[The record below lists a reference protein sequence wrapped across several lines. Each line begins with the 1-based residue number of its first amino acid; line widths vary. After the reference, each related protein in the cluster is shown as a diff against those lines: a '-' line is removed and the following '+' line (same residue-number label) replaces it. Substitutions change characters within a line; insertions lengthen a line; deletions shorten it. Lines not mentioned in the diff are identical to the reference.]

1 MVPGQAGGRRSSTSI
16 MPTFLTSMVE
26 TALRVPQAVER
37 KLSLGSREGEEGGE
51 GQGSVGQFLRAM
63 SSPSRRVSRRE
74 EEEEWETGF
83 HGVVRPLGEVVQ
95 QEELLSLL
103 TCSCG
108 QLCLPPL
115 LQCRRGHLACR
126 CSRKSSRRWHL

>member
-1 MVPGQAGGRRSSTSI
+1 MAAEGAKTLVPGI
-16 MPTFLTSMVE
+16 LTSLVE
-26 TALRVPQAVER
+26 NALKVPQALER
-37 KLSLGSREGEEGGE
+37 QLTQLNSADEGGGE

-83 HGVVRPLGEVVQ
+83 HGVVRPLEEVVQ

-108 QLCLPPL
+108 KLCLPPL
-115 LQCRRGHLACR
+115 QQCRKGHLSCR
-126 CSRKSSRRWHL
+126 YSRSSSRR

>member
-1 MVPGQAGGRRSSTSI
+1 MVPGQAGRRRSSVSL
-16 MPTFLTSMVE
+16 FLTSMVE
-26 TALRVPQAVER
+26 TALRLPDTIER
-37 KLSLGSREGEEGGE
+37 KLSPGGREGEEGGE
-51 GQGSVGQFLRAM
+51 GQGSVGQFLRGDMALM
-63 SSPSRRVSRRE
+63 RAISPRRRE

-108 QLCLPPL
+108 KLCLPPL
-115 LQCRRGHLACR
+115 QQCRRGHLACR
-126 CSRKSSRRWHL
+126 YSRSSSRRWNL

>member
-1 MVPGQAGGRRSSTSI
+1 MVPGQAGGRRSSVTI
-16 MPTFLTSMVE
+16 VPTLLTSMVE
-26 TALRVPQAVER
+26 TALRLPDTLER
-37 KLSLGSREGEEGGE
+37 KLSLGSREEEGGE

-83 HGVVRPLGEVVQ
+83 HGVVRPLEEVVQ
-95 QEELLSLL
+95 QKELLSLL

-108 QLCLPPL
+108 KLCLPPL
-115 LQCRRGHLACR
+115 QQCRKGHLSCR
-126 CSRKSSRRWHL
+126 YSRSSSRRLHL

>member
-1 MVPGQAGGRRSSTSI
+1 MAAQGAKTLVPGI
-16 MPTFLTSMVE
+16 LTSLME
-26 TALRVPQAVER
+26 TALKVPQALER
-37 KLSLGSREGEEGGE
+37 QLTQLSTADGGGGE

-108 QLCLPPL
+108 KLCLPPL
-115 LQCRRGHLACR
+115 QQCRRGHLSCR
-126 CSRKSSRRWHL
+126 YSRSSSRR